1 VLMDELIYASAT
13 ELARAIRAKEIS
25 SEEVVEA
32 YLDRI
37 EKVNPKLNAV
47 VQLTANAARAQAR
60 EADTALARGQI
71 KGPLHGVPI
80 TVKDNMETAGVIC
93 TAGTKGHA
101 SFVPKQDGTVVARMR
116 AAGAI
121 ILGKT
126 NLPELALAFETD
138 NLVYGRTNNPYD
150 QSRTP
155 GGSSGGEAAIIAA
168 GGSPLGLG
176 NDYGGSV
183 RLPSHFCG
191 IAGLKPTAGRV
202 PRTDLSM
209 FSYSPRDMLLH
220 VGPMARFVEDL
231 ILTLPI
237 IVGVDWRDPSVV
249 PMPLG
254 DPKKVDFK
262 SLRAAYYTS
271 NGIVPPTPETARVV
285 EKTVEALSDEGMAVE
300 EDSPKGINETLN
312 VMNEI
317 LASSLDGGSG
327 LKKLF
332 QMIGTTEIHPWIQGT
347 MKLCHD
353 IAASTH
359 HFAGLMLRWGGFCSS
374 MLSFIEKYD
383 VIICPVCAVPALPH
397 GASYDPEKVPIWAP
411 FSYTMTYNITGWP
424 AAVVRAGISPE
435 GLPIG
440 VQVVARP
447 WRDDVALAV
456 AQHIESITGGWQR
469 PTL

>member
-1 VLMDELIYASAT
+1 MNELIYASAT
-13 ELARAIRAKEIS
+13 QLARAIRAKEVS
-25 SEEVVEA
+25 SEDVVEA
-32 YLDRI
+32 YLERI
-37 EKVNPKLNAV
+37 EKVNHKLNAV
-47 VQLTANAARAQAR
+47 VQLTADAARAQAL
-60 EADTALARGQI
+60 EADAALARGQI
-71 KGPLHGVPI
+71 KGPLHGVPMTI
-80 TVKDNMETAGVIC
+80 KDNMDTAGVIC
-93 TAGTKGHA
+93 TSGTRGNA
-101 SFVPKQDGTVVARMR
+101 SFVPKRDGPVVARMR

-121 ILGKT
+121 LLGKT

-150 QSRTP
+150 LSRTP

-168 GGSPLGLG
+168 GGSPVGLG

-202 PRTDLSM
+202 PRSDLSM
-209 FSYSPRDMLLH
+209 FSYSPRDVMLH

-237 IVGVDWRDPSVV
+237 IAGVDWRDPSVV

-254 DPKKVDFK
+254 DPEKVDLR
-262 SLRAAYYTS
+262 SLRAAYHTN
-271 NGIVPPTPETARVV
+271 NGIVPPTPETAKVV
-285 EKTVEALSDEGMAVE
+285 QKTAEAFSEEGIRME
-300 EDSPKGINETLN
+300 EDCPKGIDETLN
-312 VMNEI
+312 VWNEI
-317 LASSLDGGSG
+317 FASAVDGGSG

-332 QMIGTTEIHPWIQGT
+332 QIIGTREIHSWMQGT

-353 IAASTH
+353 IAVSTSQ
-359 HFAGLMLRWGGFCSS
+359 FADLTLHWGRFCVSL
-374 MLSFIEKYD
+374 LSFMEKYD
-383 VIICPVCAVPALPH
+383 VIICPVCASPALPH
-397 GASYDPEKVPIWAP
+397 GGSYDPEKVPILAP
-411 FSYTMTYNITGWP
+411 FSYTMSYNITGWP
-424 AAVVRAGISPE
+424 AAVVRAGTSPE

-456 AQHIESITGGWQR
+456 AQHIESVTGGWQR
-469 PTL
+469 PKL